1 MANRLKEMR
10 YNRMMSMS
18 ELARRSGVSRT
29 LIWRIETKPD
39 NNTSEK
45 TMVAL
50 AKALDMPVTKIFFTK
65 GG

>member
-10 YNRMMSMS
+10 YKRMMSMS

>member
-10 YNRMMSMS
+10 YKRMMSMS
-18 ELARRSGVSRT
+18 ELARRSGVCRAT
-29 LIWRIETKPD
+29 IWKIENKPD
-39 NNTSEK
+39 NSPNEK
-45 TMVAL
+45 TMRAV

>member
-1 MANRLKEMR
+1 
-10 YNRMMSMS
+10 MMSMS

-50 AKALDMPVTKIFFTK
+50 AKALNMPVTKIFFTK
-65 GG
+65 

>member
-10 YNRMMSMS
+10 FKRMMTMS

-45 TMVAL
+45 TMMAL

>member
-10 YNRMMSMS
+10 YKRMMSMS

-65 GG
+65 

>member
-1 MANRLKEMR
+1 MR
-10 YNRMMSMS
+10 FKRMMTMS

-45 TMVAL
+45 TMMAL